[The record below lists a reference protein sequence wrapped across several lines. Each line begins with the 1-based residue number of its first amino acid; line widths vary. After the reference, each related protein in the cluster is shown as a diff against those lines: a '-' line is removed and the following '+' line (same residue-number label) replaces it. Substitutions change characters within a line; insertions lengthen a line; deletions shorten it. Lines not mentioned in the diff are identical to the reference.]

1 MDHHQAH
8 AACCGGAAPAAG
20 RRRVKDPV
28 CGMDVDPEAGKPSA
42 VHAGVTYHFCA
53 ERCRTKFL
61 ADPAIYLAGRA
72 PAPAAPP
79 GSKWTC
85 PMDPEIVRD
94 GPGACPICG
103 MALEPM
109 VPVAGAANP
118 ELADMTRRFWIG
130 LALTLPVFALEMGR
144 HLFGWTFGISGDAA
158 RWMQG
163 VLATPVV
170 LWAGWPFLARGA
182 ASLKTM
188 NLNMFTLIG
197 LGVLVAW
204 LASAVALV
212 APGIFPHG
220 VHGGHGAPPVY
231 FEAAAVIVTLALLGQ
246 VLELRARAATGGA
259 ISALLD
265 LAPKT
270 ARRVRADGEDEDVP
284 LDAVLKG
291 DLLRVRPGEA
301 VPVDGMV
308 FAGRSHIDESLIT
321 GEAQPVEKTS
331 GAAVT
336 GGTINGSGAFVMKA
350 ERVGAETTLARIV
363 ALVAAAQRSRAPVQR
378 LADRVSA
385 WFVPGVIAV
394 ALAAFAA
401 WWAFAPEG
409 GFARGLVAAV
419 SVLIIACPCAL
430 GLATPMAVM
439 AGVGRGARAGV
450 LVRDAAALEALAR
463 ADTFVFDKTGTLTEG
478 KPSLTALE
486 TAAGFEAD
494 ETLRLVASA
503 ESQAE
508 HPLAGAIV
516 AAAKAKGLALAAPS
530 AFDAPPGQGV
540 RATVEGRAVLAGSA
554 EWLSANGVDAA
565 ALAARADALRADG
578 ATAVLAAID
587 GRAAAVFAVADAIKP
602 GAHEAVGTLMALG
615 IVPVMITGD
624 HETTALAVARRLG
637 IAEVRA
643 SVSPAGKAEAVAA
656 LRASGHIVAMA
667 GDGVN
672 DAPALA
678 AADAGIAMGTGADAA
693 LQSAAVTLPK
703 GDIAGLVRAR
713 RLASATM
720 RNIRQNLTLAFGYN
734 LACVPLA
741 AGVLEPFGG
750 LAPGPE
756 IAAAAMAL
764 SSVSVILN
772 ALRLERVRL

>member
-1 MDHHQAH
+1 MDHLQAH
-8 AACCGGAAPAAG
+8 AECCGGSAPAAG
-20 RRRVKDPV
+20 RRTVKDPV

-42 VHAGVTYHFCA
+42 EHAGVTYHFCA

-61 ADPAIYLAGRA
+61 ADPAMYLERRA
-72 PAPAAPP
+72 AAPAAPP

-118 ELADMTRRFWIG
+118 ERADMTRRFAVAA
-130 LALTLPVFALEMGR
+130 ALTAPVFVLEMGR
-144 HLFGWTFGISGDAA
+144 HLFGWSFGLPAEAA
-158 RWMQG
+158 RWIQAG
-163 VLATPVV
+163 LATPVV

-204 LASAVALV
+204 AASLVALL
-212 APGIFPHG
+212 APDVFPHAAHG
-220 VHGGHGAPPVY
+220 VHGAPPVY
-231 FEAAAVIVTLALLGQ
+231 FEAASVIVTLALLGQ
-246 VLELRARAATGGA
+246 VLELKAREATGGA
-259 ISALLD
+259 IRALLD
-265 LAPKT
+265 LAPKM

-284 LDAVLKG
+284 LDAVQKG

-301 VPVDGMV
+301 VPVDGVV
-308 FAGRSHIDESLIT
+308 FAGRSHVDESLVT
-321 GEAQPVEKTS
+321 GEPLPVEKAS

-336 GGTINGSGAFVMKA
+336 GGTINGSGAFIMKA
-350 ERVGAETTLARIV
+350 ERVGAETMLARIV
-363 ALVAAAQRSRAPVQR
+363 ALVAEAQRSRAPVQR

-385 WFVPGVIAV
+385 WFVPGVVAV

-463 ADTFVFDKTGTLTEG
+463 ADTIAFDKTGTLTEG
-478 KPSLTALE
+478 RPSLTALE
-486 TAAGFEAD
+486 TASGFEAD

-516 AAAKAKGLALAAPS
+516 AAAKAKGLSLSAPS

-540 RATVEGRAVLAGSA
+540 RATVGGRAVLAGSA
-554 EWLSANGVDAA
+554 AWLTANGVDAA
-565 ALAARADALRADG
+565 ALAARAETLRADG

-587 GRAAAVFAVADAIKP
+587 GRAAAVFAIADPVKP
-602 GAHEAVGTLMALG
+602 GAHEAVGALMALG
-615 IVPVMITGD
+615 IVPVMLTGD
-624 HETTALAVARRLG
+624 AETTALAVARRLG

-643 SVSPAGKAEAVAA
+643 GVSPAGKAEAVAG
-656 LRASGHIVAMA
+656 LRAAGHVVAMA

-693 LQSAAVTLPK
+693 LQSAAVTLLK

-713 RLASATM
+713 RLAEATM
-720 RNIRQNLTLAFGYN
+720 RTIRQNLLLAFGYN

-750 LAPGPE
+750 VAPGPE
-756 IAAAAMAL
+756 VAAAAMAL

>member
-1 MDHHQAH
+1 MDHLQAH
-8 AACCGGAAPAAG
+8 AECCGGSAPAAG
-20 RRRVKDPV
+20 RRTVKDPV

-42 VHAGVTYHFCA
+42 EHAGVTYHFCA

-61 ADPAIYLAGRA
+61 ADPAMYLERRA
-72 PAPAAPP
+72 APPAAPP

-118 ELADMTRRFWIG
+118 ERADMTRRFAVAA
-130 LALTLPVFALEMGR
+130 ALTAPVFVLEMGR
-144 HLFGWTFGISGDAA
+144 HLFGWSFGLPAEAA
-158 RWMQG
+158 RWIQAG
-163 VLATPVV
+163 LATPVV

-204 LASAVALV
+204 AASLVALL
-212 APGIFPHG
+212 APDVFPHAAHG
-220 VHGGHGAPPVY
+220 VHGAPPVY
-231 FEAAAVIVTLALLGQ
+231 FEAASVIVTLALLGQ
-246 VLELRARAATGGA
+246 VLELKAREATGGA
-259 ISALLD
+259 IRALLD
-265 LAPKT
+265 LAPKM

-284 LDAVLKG
+284 LDAVQKG

-301 VPVDGMV
+301 VPVDGVV
-308 FAGRSHIDESLIT
+308 FAGRSHVDESLVT
-321 GEAQPVEKTS
+321 GEPLPVEKAS

-336 GGTINGSGAFVMKA
+336 GGTINGSGAFIMKA
-350 ERVGAETTLARIV
+350 ERVGAETMLARIV
-363 ALVAAAQRSRAPVQR
+363 ALVAEAQRSRAPVQR

-385 WFVPGVIAV
+385 WFVPGVVAV

-463 ADTFVFDKTGTLTEG
+463 ADTIAFDKTGTLTEG
-478 KPSLTALE
+478 RPSLTALE
-486 TAAGFEAD
+486 TASGFEAD

-516 AAAKAKGLALAAPS
+516 AAAKAKGLSLSAPS

-540 RATVEGRAVLAGSA
+540 RATVEGRAVLAGSTA
-554 EWLSANGVDAA
+554 WLTANGVDAA
-565 ALAARADALRADG
+565 ALAARAETLRADG

-587 GRAAAVFAVADAIKP
+587 GRAAAIFAIADPVKP
-602 GAHEAVGTLMALG
+602 GAHEAVGGLMALG
-615 IVPVMITGD
+615 IVPVMLTGD
-624 HETTALAVARRLG
+624 AETTALAVARRLG

-643 SVSPAGKAEAVAA
+643 GVSPAGKAEAVAG
-656 LRASGHIVAMA
+656 LRAAGHVVAMA

-693 LQSAAVTLPK
+693 LQSAAVTLLK

-713 RLASATM
+713 RLAEATM
-720 RNIRQNLTLAFGYN
+720 RTIRQNLLLAFGYN

-750 LAPGPE
+750 VAPGPE
-756 IAAAAMAL
+756 VAAAAMAL